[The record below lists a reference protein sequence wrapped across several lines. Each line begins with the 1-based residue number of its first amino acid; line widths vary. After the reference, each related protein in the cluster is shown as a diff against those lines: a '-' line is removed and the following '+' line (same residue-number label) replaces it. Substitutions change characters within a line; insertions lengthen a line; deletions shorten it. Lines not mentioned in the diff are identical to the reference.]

1 MTPRWRWLAPV
12 LFLGTGACA
21 ATSADVDSLR
31 SSVNLLRAEQVH
43 AESLHTAQV
52 ARAQAEV
59 AALSDSVVA
68 LSARVAKMSGD
79 VRGDLYAISQ
89 QLISV
94 QELTGQSQRRLQDLR
109 ASLEQRQ
116 AELAPAPA
124 GGAGAAAAGGAAGAA
139 AGGATPA
146 PGTPGP
152 NELFQLSLQQ
162 LSRGSY
168 GAARTGLNTLLQQYP
183 QSDLVPDAM
192 FYIGE
197 TWAKE
202 GNAGAADSA
211 FASVV
216 AKYPKSARAPTAL
229 YKRAASMEA
238 RNNLTGARAAYTQL
252 VQQYPRSDEAA
263 LARERLR
270 ALQ

>member
-1 MTPRWRWLAPV
+1 MRRRWWWIAPV
-12 LFLGTGACA
+12 LSLGAGACA

-31 SSVNLLRAEQVH
+31 SSVNLLRAQQVK

-52 ARAQAEV
+52 ARAQAEI
-59 AALSDSVVA
+59 AALNDSVLA
-68 LSARVAKMSGD
+68 LSARMAKMSGD
-79 VRGDLYAISQ
+79 VRGDLYGIGQ
-89 QLISV
+89 QLIAI
-94 QELTGQSQRRLQDLR
+94 QELTGQSQRRLQDMR

-116 AELAPAPA
+116 ADVAPPA
-124 GGAGAAAAGGAAGAA
+124 GGGAAAAGAA
-139 AGGATPA
+139 AGATTGASPPA
-146 PGTPGP
+146 GTPGP
-152 NELFQLSLQQ
+152 NELYQLSLQQ

-168 GAARTGLNTLLQQYP
+168 GAARTGLTTLLQQYP

-202 GNAGAADSA
+202 GNAAAADSE
-211 FASVV
+211 FAAVV
-216 AKYPKSARAPTAL
+216 AKYPKSTHAPTAL
-229 YKRAASMEA
+229 YKRAASMES

-263 LARERLR
+263 LAKERLR